1 MKLPIVSRGLV
12 LMMAST
18 SAFVNESPYFQLRHL
33 IFGLYLMMGVVSLY
47 DKKVAMVTIAHHING
62 WVYG

>member
-18 SAFVNESPYFQLRHL
+18 SAFVNESPYLQLRHL
-33 IFGLYLMMGVVSLY
+33 IFGLYLMMGVVTLF
-47 DKKVAMVTIAHHING
+47 DKKMAIVNQYPLLHTI
-62 WVYG
+62 